1 MTALNAQ
8 QIASL
13 LQKEGV
19 AKEKIPTM
27 TAIALAESSGR
38 PQAFNPRGLDRS
50 YGLFQVNM
58 YGGLGP
64 ARMKE
69 FWLKTEKDLFTP
81 ETNVRAAKQILGS
94 QGLGA
99 WSVYKGGQYKKFL
112 PEAQKAAQSLGQA
125 QTPTEATPQET
136 ATKGGRTFLIF
147 GNQDVPPAPADFLED
162 YAQNLIA
169 GKKQMPLQTGFS
181 PVELLTKAMFQT
193 PNYLK
198 DSV

>member
-13 LQKEGV
+13 LQKEGI

-64 ARMKE
+64 ARMKQ
-69 FWLKTEKDLFTP
+69 FGLKTEKDLFTP

-112 PEAQKAAQSLGQA
+112 PEAQKAAQSLGQPQA
-125 QTPTEATPQET
+125 PSEAPPQET
-136 ATKGGRTFLIF
+136 AAKGGRTFLIF
-147 GNQDVPPAPADFLED
+147 GDQDVPPAPADFLED
-162 YAQNLIA
+162 YAQSLIA
-169 GKKQMPLQTGFS
+169 GKSQTPMQTGFN
-181 PVELLTKAMFQT
+181 PVQLLTKAMLQT
-193 PNYLK
+193 PNYLG